1 VTDLPIAAYHAAI
14 RRCGAALAG
23 RVARRVTKKDKGS
36 MRRLSIYRAVGG
48 VGVLLAGAGELQA
61 AGYALKEQSVTAQ
74 GNAFAGATAG
84 AEDVSYMFFNPA
96 ALGWVD
102 RIEMQA
108 AATLVAPRSELED
121 AQGSTVLGTPI
132 GGRDHDSDIGENAV
146 IPVFYAAAP
155 LPGGVRAGLGI
166 NVPFGL
172 ETSYPD
178 QWVGRYH
185 AVDSHLKTVN
195 INPALAWRPVPWI
208 AAGAGFQA
216 QYADGELTNAVD
228 FGTIGA
234 ASGIPGAA
242 PAQQDGFARLQG
254 DDWAYG
260 WNAGMIVEP
269 RAGTRLGVA
278 YRSEIQHTLDGDVD
292 FTGDSAGIATFIR
305 GATGAFTDSDASLS
319 VNTPASLS
327 FGVHQDVTER
337 VAVMAEAQ
345 WTDWSVFDQ
354 LTVKFDNP
362 AQPDNV
368 TEEEWQD
375 SWFFALGS
383 TWKASDAWTFR
394 GGIAFDQSPVDD
406 QYRTPRISDEN
417 RYWLSLGAG
426 WRAAPWLDLDAAF
439 TYILVSDSQVDL
451 TTADKG
457 GTFRG
462 DLEAD
467 YDSDIILLGL
477 SGRLRF

>member
-1 VTDLPIAAYHAAI
+1 V
-14 RRCGAALAG
+14 
-23 RVARRVTKKDKGS
+23 
-36 MRRLSIYRAVGG
+36 
-48 VGVLLAGAGELQA
+48 
-61 AGYALKEQSVTAQ
+61 
-74 GNAFAGATAG
+74 
-84 AEDVSYMFFNPA
+84 
-96 ALGWVD
+96 
-102 RIEMQA
+102 
-108 AATLVAPRSELED
+108 
-121 AQGSTVLGTPI
+121 
-132 GGRDHDSDIGENAV
+132 
-146 IPVFYAAAP
+146 
-155 LPGGVRAGLGI
+155 
-166 NVPFGL
+166 
-172 ETSYPD
+172 
-178 QWVGRYH
+178 
-185 AVDSHLKTVN
+185 
-195 INPALAWRPVPWI
+195 
-208 AAGAGFQA
+208 
-216 QYADGELTNAVD
+216 
-228 FGTIGA
+228 
-234 ASGIPGAA
+234 
-242 PAQQDGFARLQG
+242 
-254 DDWAYG
+254 
-260 WNAGMIVEP
+260 IVEP

-292 FTGDSAGIATFIR
+292 FTGDAAGIATFIR

-327 FGVHQDVTER
+327 FGIHQDVTER
-337 VAVMAEAQ
+337 WAVMAEAQ
-345 WTDWSVFDQ
+345 WTNWSVFDQ

-383 TWKASDAWTFR
+383 TWKASDAWTLR

-406 QYRTPRISDEN
+406 QYRTPRIPDEN

-426 WRAAPWLDLDAAF
+426 WRPAPWLDLDAAF